1 MSSRNG
7 KSGVYVYFC
16 GNGEH
21 GRELPSALAEFETK
35 SGAHIEAVP
44 CTGRIDPRYVLKAFE
59 SGAEAVCVLACPT
72 GHCKTLQGNLRAARR
87 IELAREMLAEA
98 GLKPDAAQIFLPAS
112 PEEDTLNAAVETVA
126 RFIRHAQQEEALV
139 S

>member
-1 MSSRNG
+1 MNGRNG

-21 GRELPSALAEFETK
+21 SRELPTALAEFEAK
-35 SGAHIEAVP
+35 AGAHVEMVP

-59 SGAEAVCVLACPT
+59 SGAEAVCVLACPS
-72 GHCKTLQGNLRAARR
+72 GHCKTLQGNLRAVRR
-87 IELAREMLAEA
+87 VAVAREMLAEA
-98 GLKPDAAQIFLPAS
+98 GLSPDAAQIFLPAG
-112 PEEDTLNAAVETVA
+112 PEADTLNAAVEIVA
-126 RFIRHAQQEEALV
+126 RFVRQTQRQEALV